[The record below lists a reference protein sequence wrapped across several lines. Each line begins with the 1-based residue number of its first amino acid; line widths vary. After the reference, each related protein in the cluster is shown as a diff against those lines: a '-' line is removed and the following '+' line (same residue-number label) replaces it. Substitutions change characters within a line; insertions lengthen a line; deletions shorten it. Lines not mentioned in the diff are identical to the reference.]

1 MKATQLKDELE
12 RYGEIIAVLESGVE
26 YELHIHDTE
35 FMAEVGLVQTEGMND
50 GEYQVARFPSSTI
63 EHFHFHKEN

>member
-12 RYGEIIAVLESGVE
+12 RYGEITVVLESGTE

-35 FMAEVGLVQTEGMND
+35 FMAEVGLVQTEGMTG
-50 GEYQVARFPSSTI
+50 GEYRVIQFPSDTV
-63 EHFHFHKEN
+63 EHFYHHKEN